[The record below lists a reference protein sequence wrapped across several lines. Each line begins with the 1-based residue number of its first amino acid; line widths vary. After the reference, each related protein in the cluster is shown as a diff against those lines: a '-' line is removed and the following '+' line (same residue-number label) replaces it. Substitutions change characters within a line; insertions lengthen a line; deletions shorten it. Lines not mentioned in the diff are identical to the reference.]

1 MIRTKND
8 DIEAL
13 EKEKIEMYTKIN
25 HYKNYEIKITENEQ
39 VVKRLNDQI
48 AQLKADAENWQKK
61 LRDSDA
67 RAKEFENQLF
77 KNNQEKERLT
87 NMIKTKS
94 NEYEIL
100 RNRYSE
106 LEINSRKVQ
115 ELELVCQ
122 EQHNQILSHIS
133 EIERF
138 ESKLKDYEAQLDKE
152 RDLVTELGFKVI
164 VLSSEIERQA
174 GGGATSGGLKSREYE
189 ELKENYSRLQSK
201 VTSKNNEVDILLS
214 KVGHLES
221 KVSTLTQEFKR
232 LLEIVQRSENESKE
246 LGLRI
251 DEYQDYARR
260 INILGAEIDRLQATN
275 KALD

>member
-1 MIRTKND
+1 MLSQQNSRLNSLIRTKND

-122 EQHNQILSHIS
+122 EQHVNLHLFRIKFLVTFQ
-133 EIERF
+133 R
-138 ESKLKDYEAQLDKE
+138 LKDLSPNSRTTRHSWTRKE
-152 RDLVTELGFKVI
+152 
-164 VLSSEIERQA
+164 
-174 GGGATSGGLKSREYE
+174 
-189 ELKENYSRLQSK
+189 
-201 VTSKNNEVDILLS
+201 IL
-214 KVGHLES
+214 
-221 KVSTLTQEFKR
+221 
-232 LLEIVQRSENESKE
+232 
-246 LGLRI
+246 
-251 DEYQDYARR
+251 
-260 INILGAEIDRLQATN
+260 
-275 KALD
+275 